1 MFISLCHEGIFFFL
15 GTDFALPCVQTRCWS
30 NILNNVPG
38 VSVCVCLQHA
48 SFGSA
53 GGLHLWI
60 TFLCVCVGGWVYL
73 SVRMDE

>member
-38 VSVCVCLQHA
+38 VSVCV
-48 SFGSA
+48 SA
-53 GGLHLWI
+53 ACIVWLSGGI
-60 TFLCVCVGGWVYL
+60 TFMDNI
-73 SVRMDE
+73 SVRVCRWVGVSVSTYG